1 MQFTRRHRCQ
11 TGFSAILGTGF
22 SKQTDCG
29 NCEASPTDSLLVV
42 ARPRPLDYGWQK
54 AWAEQCGECILLIRA
69 VARATRH
76 SSPRAD
82 NRVPCPAFRWFSG
95 RGEENSLADPVSF
108 YGRNFISNM
117 EFRFLPKLIEFSKVF
132 PPIALREIYAK
143 TRTNHR
149 MVVYTVCRGN
159 SWFVDLKR
167 ECCFDERKKGEYL

>member
-1 MQFTRRHRCQ
+1 MRWHARR
-11 TGFSAILGTGF
+11 AI
-22 SKQTDCG
+22 
-29 NCEASPTDSLLVV
+29 PLL
-42 ARPRPLDYGWQK
+42 AL
-54 AWAEQCGECILLIRA
+54 
-69 VARATRH
+69 TT
-76 SSPRAD
+76 
-82 NRVPCPAFRWFSG
+82 AFRVQHLDGF
-95 RGEENSLADPVSF
+95 RGGGKKILADPVSF